1 MNQNIDKVGDENLSE
16 SGSISSTNSF
26 MLTNV
31 HTTAGGDG
39 LSFTPGVPT
48 IFDWVENLKK
58 GVDLMDEEH
67 LRRRL

>member
-1 MNQNIDKVGDENLSE
+1 MKASSDVE
-16 SGSISSTNSF
+16 SDQGSVSSTNSI

-48 IFDWVENLKK
+48 IFDWVDQLKK

-67 LRRRL
+67 LRRRMQG